1 VCLDGERI
9 SVRITLFGL
18 VVENSV
24 RLVIS
29 QECEKSANF
38 YYFGIV
44 KCCLDRNLRNMER
57 IVKIINY
64 FLVFYLI
71 IIII

>member
-1 VCLDGERI
+1 LKYK
-9 SVRITLFGL
+9 
-18 VVENSV
+18 NN
-24 RLVIS
+24 
-29 QECEKSANF
+29 ANF
-38 YYFGIV
+38 YYSGLV
-44 KCCLDRNLRNMER
+44 KYYLDGNLRTVEI

>member
-1 VCLDGERI
+1 
-9 SVRITLFGL
+9 
-18 VVENSV
+18 
-24 RLVIS
+24 
-29 QECEKSANF
+29 
-38 YYFGIV
+38 
-44 KCCLDRNLRNMER
+44 LRTTER

>member
-1 VCLDGERI
+1 MEFVGQINFLRVCLDGEMI
-9 SVRITLFGL
+9 SVRIVLFGL

-24 RLVIS
+24 RLI
-29 QECEKSANF
+29 K
-38 YYFGIV
+38 YY
-44 KCCLDRNLRNMER
+44 LDRNLRTVKR

-71 IIII
+71 IIFI